1 MVRVPGPQQL
11 VLAPVQAG
19 QQPIQ
24 GHVAGAAAEDAVEA
38 GAQGGGPAR
47 AGVTLPGLE
56 VGVPSYAGNWVTA

>member
-1 MVRVPGPQQL
+1 
-11 VLAPVQAG
+11 VQAG
-19 QQPIQ
+19 QQAVE
-24 GHVAGAAAEDAVEA
+24 HDVAGAATKDAVEA